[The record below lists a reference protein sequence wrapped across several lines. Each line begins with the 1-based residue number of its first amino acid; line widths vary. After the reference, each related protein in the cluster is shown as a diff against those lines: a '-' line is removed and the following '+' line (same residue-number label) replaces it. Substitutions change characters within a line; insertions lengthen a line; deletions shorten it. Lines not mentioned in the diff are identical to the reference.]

1 MRVARFFA
9 RLLSVALM
17 VVGAGVACG
26 QDFPSKPVR
35 ITAANVGGSSDFAA
49 RIISPPLTDSLGRQ
63 VIVDNRPGGL
73 LAIETV
79 AKAAPDGY
87 TLLIEN
93 TGFWVGPLLRKVS
106 YDPIKD
112 FSPITLTNRQPNL
125 LVVHPSMPV
134 KSVKELIALAKARPG
149 ELNYM
154 SAGVGTSAHLAS
166 ELFASL
172 AGVKLV
178 HVPYKGTAPGLTDL
192 VGGQI
197 QLAFPNIAA
206 ATPFVKSGRVRA
218 LAITT
223 VEPSALT
230 PGLPTVAA
238 SGVPG
243 YESVAIQGLFA
254 PAKTPAAVI
263 NRLSQEIA
271 RVVNRSDVKEKFN
284 SSGSDVVGSTP
295 EQFAAAITTDIAR
308 LEKVIK
314 DAGIKVD

>member
-1 MRVARFFA
+1 MPARFVLFA
-9 RLLSVALM
+9 ISVGLI
-17 VVGAGVACG
+17 VSGVSWG
-26 QDFPSKPVR
+26 QDFPSKPIR

-49 RIISPPLTDSLGRQ
+49 RLIAQPMAESLGRQ

-93 TGFWVGPLLRKVS
+93 TGFWVGPMLRKLS
-106 YDPIKD
+106 YDAIKD
-112 FSPITLTNRQPNL
+112 FSPISLTNRQPNL

-134 KSVKELIALAKARPG
+134 KSVKELIALAKAKPG

-154 SAGVGTSAHLAS
+154 SAGIGTSAHLAS
-166 ELFASL
+166 ELFASM

-178 HVPYKGTAPGLTDL
+178 HVPYKGTAPGLTDM

-206 ATPFVKSGRVRA
+206 ATPFVKSGRLRA

-223 VEPSALT
+223 AEPSALT

-243 YESVAIQGLFA
+243 YEAVAIQGLFA
-254 PAKTPAAVI
+254 PAKTPAAI
-263 NRLSQEIA
+263 ISRLSQEIVRA
-271 RVVNRSDVKEKFN
+271 VNRPDVKEKFN
-284 SSGSDVVGSTP
+284 SSGSDIVGSTP
-295 EQFAAAITTDIAR
+295 EQFAAAIAADITR

-314 DAGIKVD
+314 DAGIKVE